1 MNSCNLVTLYNSLV
15 ILTSEEREMSGKSQS
30 PRGPQVEMEPEIGGK
45 SEDVNDET
53 KEIGKEGVLEMKSK
67 ETKTKIATSKDEMKM
82 VR

>member
-1 MNSCNLVTLYNSLV
+1 
-15 ILTSEEREMSGKSQS
+15 
-30 PRGPQVEMEPEIGGK
+30 MEPEIGGK